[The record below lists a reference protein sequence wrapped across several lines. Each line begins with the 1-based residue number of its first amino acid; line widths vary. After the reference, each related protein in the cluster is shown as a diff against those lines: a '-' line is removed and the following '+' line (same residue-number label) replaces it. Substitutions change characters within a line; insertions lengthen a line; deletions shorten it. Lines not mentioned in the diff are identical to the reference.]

1 MDRRQ
6 EQRENLMIQIE
17 ENDCIIAEGYN
28 HAIIG
33 VTAGANMQVVY
44 STALIIHK
52 LLMEGMTE
60 EDALDHFYYN
70 IINGC
75 PSSVDNAPVFL
86 FDL

>member
-17 ENDCIIAEGYN
+17 EAELIRADGYD

-33 VTAGANMQVVY
+33 VTAGANMQIVY
-44 STALIIHK
+44 STALIIHE
-52 LLMEGMTE
+52 LLMEGLTE

-70 IINGC
+70 IIRGC
-75 PSSVDNAPVFL
+75 PSSDDNAPVFL
-86 FDL
+86 LDL

>member
-17 ENDCIIAEGYN
+17 EEGLIRAEGYD

-33 VTAGANMQVVY
+33 LTAGANMQIVY
-44 STALIIHK
+44 STALIIHEM
-52 LLMEGMTE
+52 LLEGVTE
-60 EDALDHFYYN
+60 EDALDDFYFN
-70 IINGC
+70 LVGGNQIG
-75 PSSVDNAPVFL
+75 DNCPVFL